1 MSAAEAAALAERAA
15 KILEGIY
22 DKTPPTEELHPEAVK
37 AMSVLENVYDQLA
50 TEDEKAEAM
59 EEEDMESEQDIVTP
73 VSEPAPVP
81 VITNH
86 QPEFPHQ
93 PELSDPADGSNFIW
107 TVCEINVK
115 WV

>member
-50 TEDEKAEAM
+50 TEDEKAEQAM

-73 VSEPAPVP
+73 SVVEPVPAPAP

-86 QPEFPHQ
+86 QPEFP
-93 PELSDPADGSNFIW
+93 DPAEGSNLIGLCVQW
-107 TVCEINVK
+107 I
-115 WV
+115 